1 MKTSIILAVA
11 PVATSAF
18 ALPEPQKGYRKGKH
32 WGKGKSPIP
41 FTSTYSV
48 VATPYQVVNATD
60 DGSFVY
66 TGGLLVRNVAIPLP
80 CSYRSEFCDLILARL
95 SHARTQAS

>member
-11 PVATSAF
+11 AVATSAF

-32 WGKGKSPIP
+32 WAKGKNPIP

-48 VATPYQVVNATD
+48 VATTDQVVNATE

-66 TGGLLVRNVAIPLP
+66 TCSLPVRDVAIPLQ
-80 CSYRSEFCDLILARL
+80 SSDRSEFCDLILVKL